1 MVEVSGKVIAFLL
14 FLFLVTVTIP
24 QILKTNATSAETI
37 SRVQTWIYSTYDLE
51 KLIIALSDTLY
62 YSADYS

>member
-24 QILKTNATSAETI
+24 QILKTNATSVETI
-37 SRVQTWIYSTYDLE
+37 LLGY
-51 KLIIALSDTLY
+51 KLGYTLLMTLKN
-62 YSADYS
+62 